1 MENLEVVVEDP
12 VRIDKYLANFFSPH
26 FSRTYFSYLIEEGLV
41 LLNGVPVKKRILVQT
56 GDTVEIAFAE
66 TPESE
71 LIPEAIPLNILYE
84 DDDIIVINKAAG
96 MVVHPAPGNWSGT
109 LVNALL
115 HHVKTLKPE
124 AGSLRPGIVHRLDKD
139 TTGVIIAA
147 KHTEAQRRLIQAFSG
162 REVKKEYL
170 AITTQKPA
178 EGRLETRIGR
188 DPKNRQ
194 QMTVLP
200 EGGKEAVS
208 YIKVLAASG
217 PLFGVEVL
225 LETGRTHQIR
235 VHLKHLKAPILGDPI
250 YGSPSQNKKF
260 GADRPYLHAWRL
272 HLKHPMTHKMMSFE
286 APIPQDMSCVFSCN
300 V

>member
-1 MENLEVVVEDP
+1 MENLEVVVSEP
-12 VRIDKYLANFFSPH
+12 VRIDKYLAAFFAPH

-41 LLNGVPVKKRILVQT
+41 LLNGAPVKKRMLVQT

-71 LIPEAIPLNILYE
+71 LIPEAIPLNVLYE
-84 DDDIIVINKAAG
+84 DSDIIVINKAAG

-139 TTGVIIAA
+139 TTGVLIAA
-147 KHTEAQRRLIQAFSG
+147 KHPEAQRRLIQAFSG

-194 QMTVLP
+194 QMAVLP
-200 EGGKEAVS
+200 EGGKEAISHV
-208 YIKVLAASG
+208 KVLAASG

-260 GADRPYLHAWRL
+260 GAERPYLHAWRL
-272 HLKHPMTHKMMSFE
+272 HLKHPMTQKPMIFE

-300 V
+300 A

>member
-1 MENLEVVVEDP
+1 MENLEVVVDDP
-12 VRIDKYLANFFSPH
+12 VRIDKYLATFFSPH

-41 LLNGVPVKKRILVQT
+41 LLNGAPVKKRMQVQT

-115 HHVKTLKPE
+115 HHVKTLKRE

-147 KHTEAQRRLIQAFSG
+147 KHPEAQRRLIQAFSG
-162 REVKKEYL
+162 REVRKEYL
-170 AITTQKPA
+170 AVTTQKPA

-194 QMTVLP
+194 QMAVLP

-217 PLFGVEVL
+217 PLYGVEVL

-250 YGSPSQNKKF
+250 YGSLSQNKKF

-272 HLKHPMTHKMMSFE
+272 HLKHPMTQKPMSFE